1 MTYRPGDF
9 LRICDRTGFK
19 VWASDTQEEWNGLI
33 VKKGVY
39 EARHPQDFV
48 KGRVDQQA
56 VKGARPRPGDLAP
69 SMPYVLESEVDGD
82 GLLQDEDNSALLV
95 G

>member
-1 MTYRPGDF
+1 MTYRPGGF
-9 LRICDRTGFK
+9 WRICDRTGFK
-19 VWASDTQEEWNGLI
+19 VRAEDTQEEWNGLI
-33 VKKGVY
+33 VAKSVY

-56 VKGARPRPGDLAP
+56 VRGARPRPGDLAP
-69 SMPYVLESEVDGD
+69 SMPYVLESETDGD
-82 GLLQDEDNSALLV
+82 GLLQDENDSALLV